1 MRVFVVLLATA
12 SLVAGCRRPSLPA
25 LSPPGPVPAALDRP
39 AGGWVCTRQV
49 PITASPD
56 ALFREARLAVARLGL
71 RPALLDSTRRR
82 VTIAGD
88 LAPAGRG
95 TAGQQAVRLYFDWQ
109 VITPADS
116 SAAYVIHLAPGLWTR
131 PVGLTRAEHRELALQ
146 AGALA
151 GRFVRALPSAPEFG
165 FICNADEAKF

>member
-1 MRVFVVLLATA
+1 MRAFFVFLATA
-12 SLVAGCRRPSLPA
+12 ALVAGCRRTSLPA

-56 ALFREARLAVARLGL
+56 VLFHEARQALARLGL

-95 TAGQQAVRLYFDWQ
+95 TPGQRAVRLYLDWQ
-109 VITPADS
+109 VVAPADS
-116 SAAYVIHLAPGLWTR
+116 GTAYVIHLAPGLSTR
-131 PVGLTRAEHRELALQ
+131 PTGLTRPERRELALQ

-151 GRFVRALPSAPEFG
+151 GRFVRALPSAPDFG
-165 FICNADEAKF
+165 FICNADEEQF